1 MAKPYEV
8 SLLQNPS
15 KSSSLAKIIL
25 TLALSLAVFLGI
37 IGYFASNSYVNLNTC
52 SPISLTPRHVC
63 DNAHEPFSCLAMV
76 TEVASRGSL
85 RRGEMGPLQA
95 MLGKSMAHIENVMKT
110 ANDVSRRINDP
121 KHRSALDVCV
131 DLLDISMDRLID
143 SIESLG
149 NGKLVPYHDAHAW
162 LSGVLTNY
170 ITCLDGLDEP
180 ARSIMENGLNDLIA
194 RGRATLAMLVALSPK
209 QQSEHNRFLETITD
223 KFPTWVTSMDR
234 KLLEAGLEAV
244 KPNVSVAQDGSGEY
258 KTVSEAVAAAPDNS
272 KTRYVIYVKKGTY
285 KENVQI
291 GKTKKNITLMGDGMA
306 STIITGSLNVID
318 GTPTFK
324 SATVAV
330 DGDGFMAQDIWFQNS
345 AGPQKQQAVALR
357 VSSDQAVINR
367 CQIDA
372 YQDTLYAHSLRQF
385 YSDCRITGTVDFIF
399 GNAAVVFQ
407 NSTIV
412 ARNPM
417 ANQSNAVTAQ
427 GRVDRNQATG
437 TSLQN
442 CQIVPSPDLNS
453 SITSYLGRPWRNY
466 SRTVVMQSCIDKLI
480 DPSGWVMWDQ
490 YTNTTSV
497 YYGEYAN
504 NGPGAG
510 TGKRV
515 NWAGFH
521 VITDV
526 AEARKFTVSELIQG
540 DQWLPS
546 TGVTFSDGL

>member
-37 IGYFASNSYVNLNTC
+37 IGYFASNSYVNLNNS
-52 SPISLTPRHVC
+52 SPISLTPMHVC

-95 MLGKSMAHIENVMKT
+95 MLGKSMAHIENAMKT
-110 ANDVSRRINDP
+110 ANDVSRRTNDP
-121 KHRSALDVCV
+121 KHLGALDVCT
-131 DLLDISMDRLID
+131 DLLDISMDRLSD

-149 NGKLVPYHDAHAW
+149 NGKLGPYHDAHAW

-170 ITCLDGLDEP
+170 ITCLDGLDGP

-209 QQSEHNRFLETITD
+209 QHSEHNHLIETITD

-234 KLLEAGLEAV
+234 KLLEAV
-244 KPNVSVAQDGSGEY
+244 NPNVVVAQDGSGKY
-258 KTVSEAVAAAPDNS
+258 KTVSEAVAAAPANS

-291 GKTKKNITLMGDGMA
+291 GKTKKNIMLMGDGMA
-306 STIITGSLNVID
+306 STIITGSLNFMN
-318 GTPTFK
+318 GTTTYK

-345 AGPQKQQAVALR
+345 AGPQNHQAVALR

-385 YSDCRITGTVDFIF
+385 YRDCQISGTVDFIF

-407 NSTIV
+407 NCKIV
-412 ARNPM
+412 ARKPM
-417 ANQSNAVTAQ
+417 AKQFNAVTAQ
-427 GRVDRNQATG
+427 GREDPNQPTG

-442 CQIVPSPDLNS
+442 CQIVPSPDLQPVKG
-453 SITSYLGRPWRNY
+453 SIKSYLGRPWKNY
-466 SRTVVMQSCIDKLI
+466 SRTAVMQSFIDDHI
-480 DPSGWVMWDQ
+480 DPSGWVLWDQ
-490 YTNTTSV
+490 YTNTKAV

-504 NGPGAG
+504 KGPGAE

-521 VITDV
+521 VITNV
-526 AEARKFTVSELIQG
+526 AEARKFTVSGLIQG
-540 DQWLPS
+540 DQWLQS